1 MTWFPAGGCS
11 GWGGDHGG
19 PCACSVPAGPGKR
32 ALPTLAFQ
40 DVKSPEGGP
49 AEKDGNSNISCPV
62 FFVFCI
68 PMGQQKVNSQNSRLY
83 SNPDSLIY

>member
-49 AEKDGNSNISCPV
+49 AEKDGNSNI
-62 FFVFCI
+62 
-68 PMGQQKVNSQNSRLY
+68 
-83 SNPDSLIY
+83 